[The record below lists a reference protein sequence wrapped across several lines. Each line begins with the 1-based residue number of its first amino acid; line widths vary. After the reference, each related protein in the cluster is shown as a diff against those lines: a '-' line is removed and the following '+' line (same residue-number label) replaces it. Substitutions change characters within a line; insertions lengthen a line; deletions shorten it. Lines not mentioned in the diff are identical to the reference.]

1 MASELTCFRSFCMAF
16 GLRCVHRARRAP
28 ARGLEVTGGED
39 HAKCLSTESAMKVG
53 ARLLDVLAAVMYF
66 ACFWLF
72 YVAFAFIGGFA
83 ATSSSALGSV
93 FKVLYTIFEF
103 VNQLPHLLV
112 GHTGR
117 TANWLFSATCYALV
131 YAFLASAWRQR
142 RMRRRGERGA
152 ARVKASGR

>member
-1 MASELTCFRSFCMAF
+1 
-16 GLRCVHRARRAP
+16 
-28 ARGLEVTGGED
+28 
-39 HAKCLSTESAMKVG
+39 MKVWH
-53 ARLLDVLAAVMYF
+53 RFLDMLAVFMHF

-83 ATSSSALGSV
+83 ATSSSTLGSI

-117 TANWLFSATCYALV
+117 TASWTFSATCYALV
-131 YAFLASAWRQR
+131 YAFLVSAWRQC
-142 RMRRRGERGA
+142 RMRRRRERGA
-152 ARVKASGR
+152 ARVEASDL

>member
-1 MASELTCFRSFCMAF
+1 
-16 GLRCVHRARRAP
+16 
-28 ARGLEVTGGED
+28 
-39 HAKCLSTESAMKVG
+39 MKVWH
-53 ARLLDVLAAVMYF
+53 RFLDTLALFMDF

-83 ATSSSALGSV
+83 ATSSSTLGSI

-117 TANWLFSATCYALV
+117 TASWTFSATCYALV
-131 YAFLASAWRQR
+131 YAFLVSAWRQCR
-142 RMRRRGERGA
+142 TRRRRERGA
-152 ARVKASGR
+152 ARVEASDH